1 MRKLHTNI
9 PPRHATLSPLSHNS
23 FRTIHNH
30 GSIHINVE
38 CLETFLLT
46 IKVTPKWQYI
56 YHRFFSEWF
65 DILKCAK
72 MLQGKHSREIVL
84 HVHTPTSNTYFS
96 FPYWRWNHS
105 LCSLSASPSGRPQ
118 SGPGLCP
125 VSGCACPPREQPLHF
140 RIHLTD
146 PHRLQYKGG
155 TTTDHLIS
163 LHGQLHFVIPKLLA
177 FAVRLLDLPQNSKLL
192 FRREGPG
199 VGCVIFCQGVD
210 LTL

>member
-1 MRKLHTNI
+1 MCQDSTRQTFKRNRPARTHT
-9 PPRHATLSPLSHNS
+9 H
-23 FRTIHNH
+23 
-30 GSIHINVE
+30 
-38 CLETFLLT
+38 
-46 IKVTPKWQYI
+46 
-56 YHRFFSEWF
+56 
-65 DILKCAK
+65 
-72 MLQGKHSREIVL
+72 
-84 HVHTPTSNTYFS
+84 TSNTYFS

-146 PHRLQYKGG
+146 PHRLQYKGSTELQS

-199 VGCVIFCQGVD
+199 VGCVILCQGVY
-210 LTL
+210 LPL